1 MKKRSIHIAVALFL
15 MSALFAAQ
23 QEENLMKLVNTRTG
37 FVIVEFKGGAPLFHD
52 RFLEAEMKERGIA
65 IPVSRKSEFNGKDTI
80 YIDDP
85 LFQRAF
91 AEIYV
96 PLTIASSNYQWEH

>member
-1 MKKRSIHIAVALFL
+1 MKRRSLQIAIAFFL
-15 MSALFAAQ
+15 MSALFAVQ
-23 QEENLMKLVNTRTG
+23 QEENIMKLVKTRTG
-37 FVIVEFKGGAPLFHD
+37 FVIVEFKNGTPLFYD

-65 IPVSRKSEFNGKDTI
+65 IPVSRQNEFNGKDTI
-80 YIDDP
+80 YIGDP
-85 LFQRAF
+85 LFQQAF